1 MTARHSLTTDQAQ
14 NRLTYKYRLGVLV
27 LDYLIRAFHHYAEAL
42 RMPPLDGVLIESPY
56 WSAFDEE

>member
-1 MTARHSLTTDQAQ
+1 MFQDLLRVMGETQGRTLM
-14 NRLTYKYRLGVLV
+14 YCLGVLV

-56 WSAFDEE
+56 